1 MEPPWEESLDVD
13 DSDLPSILRPCKR
26 RQTHQSPSHF
36 FTLQSDSSGNA
47 QTLVDS
53 QRPLPVAAPFHPPRS
68 IPGPAGTILAALRR
82 RSEILETE
90 SEEEMTV
97 LSTQE
102 YLRKAVDGNVGNSE
116 FDDDFKKSCWV
127 SALDFSVRETG
138 ELSSS
143 ATVPLGSIKNCG
155 AQKLPKVV
163 AMIKT
168 CTPNGFGDFMVTLK
182 DPSGTISASIH
193 RSVVIEVNHGSD
205 LSVGAVLV
213 LQKVSIFAPRAE
225 YYLNIVAK
233 NVVKIFPKD
242 NVSLSNAGSGLEAIT
257 GCRVSASVAK
267 LPMAHDS
274 SSVGIQLTSGGS
286 NNPIDGA
293 SNFRVNKQLDR
304 NNSTKDATSK
314 SVGDIEKEINP
325 AGGTT
330 ILDSY
335 SNTNN
340 KTQAAVMDC
349 NYQSTSRNEQ
359 AGEAN
364 IMTHKASAVAVSRA
378 SNQMQSLASLSSLP
392 EWTDEQLEAL
402 LVDD

>member
-13 DSDLPSILRPCKR
+13 DSDLPSILRPCK
-26 RQTHQSPSHF
+26 
-36 FTLQSDSSGNA
+36 L
-47 QTLVDS
+47 DS

-102 YLRKAVDGNVGNSE
+102 YLRKAVD
-116 FDDDFKKSCWV
+116 
-127 SALDFSVRETG
+127 DFSDRETG
-138 ELSSS
+138 EISGST
-143 ATVPLGSIKNCG
+143 TVPLGSIKNCR

-193 RSVVIEVNHGSD
+193 RSVVIEGNHGSE

-242 NVSLSNAGSGLEAIT
+242 SVSLSNAGSGLEAIT
-257 GCRVSASVAK
+257 GCRASASVAK

-325 AGGTT
+325 TGGTT

-364 IMTHKASAVAVSRA
+364 IMTHKASAVTVSRA